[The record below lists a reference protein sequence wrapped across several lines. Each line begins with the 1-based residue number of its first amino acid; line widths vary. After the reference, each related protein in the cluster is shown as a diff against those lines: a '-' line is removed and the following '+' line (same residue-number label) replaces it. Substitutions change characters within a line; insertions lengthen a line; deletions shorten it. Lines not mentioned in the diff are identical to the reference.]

1 MKKKWIWGAAVVLVL
16 ALSLGLYRFF
26 TADDYRRTLPSR
38 PLALA
43 AVDWVRL
50 SEENDMGMQDWKKLL
65 PEGLE
70 PGQTGIDWSKKM
82 YAFVSSKEY
91 VGLLAAVSDEADLRR
106 LLDEAA
112 KKGRCTPVEDY
123 WGYSW
128 TVWDGSW
135 MVGFGDG
142 ALLMMGPG
150 LKADM
155 DALRYD
161 MLACFRQKEAESGM
175 SSPLFAELDHKDAS
189 FRVVS
194 RLDVLPNF
202 RGVEFLE
209 GLPEHANLSDVYV
222 CAGLNLS
229 PHGVTMEAEISSQNS
244 DINKYYER
252 LAFLGKPL
260 DGEFAGRV
268 PEDALAWACVNVDGG
283 SLLEMLR
290 QNPVARTFLIGLNM
304 GVDADLI
311 IRSIKGDVAVT
322 VPASALQ
329 NPSNVLVTAH
339 LAEKDFLKEAAY
351 WKESAAR
358 SGAWTF
364 RDFGND
370 RFYLAANG
378 VQTYFGVEGE
388 TLYVTPEEGMTGWV
402 SGPETETLSEWNSR
416 IKDSRFFLWVNLE
429 QVKRDPMMGALCR
442 ESGVDEGRKIL
453 DLFDAVVLRSSDAR
467 RLTLELHTRGN
478 RNLLKDLLK

>member
-1 MKKKWIWGAAVVLVL
+1 MKKKWIWGAAVVSVL
-16 ALSLGLYRFF
+16 ALSLGIYKFF
-26 TADDYRRTLPSR
+26 TADDYRRALPSDS
-38 PLALA
+38 LALA
-43 AVDWVRL
+43 TVDWACL
-50 SEENDMGMQDWKKLL
+50 SEENDISMQDWKKLL
-65 PEGLE
+65 PDGTE

-82 YAFVSSKEY
+82 YAFVSSKEH
-91 VGLLAAVSDEADLRR
+91 VGLLAAVGDEADLRS

-112 KKGRCTPVEDY
+112 KKGRCTPVENY
-123 WGYSW
+123 RGYSW
-128 TVWDGSW
+128 TVWNGSW

-150 LKADM
+150 LKADL

-175 SSPLFAELDHKDAS
+175 SSPLYAELGRGDAAI
-189 FRVVS
+189 RVVS
-194 RLDVLPNF
+194 RLDVLPDF
-202 RGVEFLE
+202 GGAELLK
-209 GLPEHANLSDVYV
+209 GLSGRVDWGDVYV
-222 CAGLNLS
+222 CAGLDFS
-229 PHGVTMEAEISSQNS
+229 SHGVTAEAEISSRNS
-244 DINKYYER
+244 DIDKYYER
-252 LAFLGKPL
+252 LAFLGKSL
-260 DGEFAGRV
+260 DGDFAGRV

-322 VPASALQ
+322 LPASALQ
-329 NPSNVLVTAH
+329 NPGNVLVTAR
-339 LAEKDFLKEAAY
+339 LADKDFLKEAAY

-378 VQTYFGVEGE
+378 VRAYFGVKGN
-388 TLYVTPEEGMTGWV
+388 TLYVTPEEGMTVGV
-402 SGPETETLSEWNSR
+402 NGPETATLSEWNSR

-429 QVKRDPMMGALCR
+429 QVKRGPIVGALCR
-442 ESGVDEGRKIL
+442 ESGMDGGRKIL
-453 DLFDAVVLRSSDAR
+453 DLFDAAVLRSSEAR

-478 RNLLKDLLK
+478 RNLLKELLK

>member
-1 MKKKWIWGAAVVLVL
+1 MVLVL

-26 TADDYRRTLPSR
+26 TADDYRRVLPSR

-91 VGLLAAVSDEADLRR
+91 VGLLAAVCDEADLRR

-123 WGYSW
+123 RGYSW

-175 SSPLFAELDHKDAS
+175 SSPLFAELDRKDAS

-202 RGVEFLE
+202 
-209 GLPEHANLSDVYV
+209 S
-222 CAGLNLS
+222 
-229 PHGVTMEAEISSQNS
+229 
-244 DINKYYER
+244 
-252 LAFLGKPL
+252 
-260 DGEFAGRV
+260 RV
-268 PEDALAWACVNVDGG
+268 WNFWRAC
-283 SLLEMLR
+283 
-290 QNPVARTFLIGLNM
+290 
-304 GVDADLI
+304 
-311 IRSIKGDVAVT
+311 
-322 VPASALQ
+322 
-329 NPSNVLVTAH
+329 PS
-339 LAEKDFLKEAAY
+339 
-351 WKESAAR
+351 
-358 SGAWTF
+358 
-364 RDFGND
+364 
-370 RFYLAANG
+370 
-378 VQTYFGVEGE
+378 
-388 TLYVTPEEGMTGWV
+388 M
-402 SGPETETLSEWNSR
+402 R
-416 IKDSRFFLWVNLE
+416 I
-429 QVKRDPMMGALCR
+429 
-442 ESGVDEGRKIL
+442 
-453 DLFDAVVLRSSDAR
+453 
-467 RLTLELHTRGN
+467 
-478 RNLLKDLLK
+478 

>member
-1 MKKKWIWGAAVVLVL
+1 MKKKWIWGVAVVLAL
-16 ALSLGLYRFF
+16 ALSIGLYKFL

-91 VGLLAAVSDEADLRR
+91 VGLLAAVRDEADLRC

-123 WGYSW
+123 RGYSW

-135 MVGFGDG
+135 MVGFGGG

-175 SSPLFAELDHKDAS
+175 SSPLFAELDRKDAS

-202 RGVEFLE
+202 RGVGFLE
-209 GLPEHANLSDVYV
+209 GLPEHANLGDVYL

-229 PHGVTMEAEISSQNS
+229 SHGVAVEAEISSRNS

-290 QNPVARTFLIGLNM
+290 QNPVARTFLIGLNL
-304 GVDADLI
+304 GVDADLM
-311 IRSIKGDVAVT
+311 IRSIK
-322 VPASALQ
+322 
-329 NPSNVLVTAH
+329 
-339 LAEKDFLKEAAY
+339 
-351 WKESAAR
+351 
-358 SGAWTF
+358 
-364 RDFGND
+364 
-370 RFYLAANG
+370 
-378 VQTYFGVEGE
+378 
-388 TLYVTPEEGMTGWV
+388 
-402 SGPETETLSEWNSR
+402 LSL
-416 IKDSRFFLWVNLE
+416 IH
-429 QVKRDPMMGALCR
+429 
-442 ESGVDEGRKIL
+442 I
-453 DLFDAVVLRSSDAR
+453 
-467 RLTLELHTRGN
+467 
-478 RNLLKDLLK
+478 

>member
-1 MKKKWIWGAAVVLVL
+1 M
-16 ALSLGLYRFF
+16 
-26 TADDYRRTLPSR
+26 
-38 PLALA
+38 
-43 AVDWVRL
+43 
-50 SEENDMGMQDWKKLL
+50 
-65 PEGLE
+65 
-70 PGQTGIDWSKKM
+70 
-82 YAFVSSKEY
+82 
-91 VGLLAAVSDEADLRR
+91 
-106 LLDEAA
+106 
-112 KKGRCTPVEDY
+112 
-123 WGYSW
+123 
-128 TVWDGSW
+128 
-135 MVGFGDG
+135 
-142 ALLMMGPG
+142 
-150 LKADM
+150 
-155 DALRYD
+155 
-161 MLACFRQKEAESGM
+161 
-175 SSPLFAELDHKDAS
+175 
-189 FRVVS
+189 
-194 RLDVLPNF
+194 
-202 RGVEFLE
+202 
-209 GLPEHANLSDVYV
+209 
-222 CAGLNLS
+222 
-229 PHGVTMEAEISSQNS
+229 
-244 DINKYYER
+244 
-252 LAFLGKPL
+252 
-260 DGEFAGRV
+260 
-268 PEDALAWACVNVDGG
+268 
-283 SLLEMLR
+283 
-290 QNPVARTFLIGLNM
+290 
-304 GVDADLI
+304 
-311 IRSIKGDVAVT
+311 AVT

-388 TLYVTPEEGMTGWV
+388 TLYVTPEEEMTGWV

>member
-16 ALSLGLYRFF
+16 ALSLGLYWLF
-26 TADDYRRTLPSR
+26 TAGDYRRALPSR

-43 AVDWVRL
+43 SVDWVRL
-50 SEENDMGMQDWKKLL
+50 SDENGMGMQDWKKLL

-70 PGQTGIDWSKKM
+70 PGQAGIDWSKEM

-112 KKGRCTPVEDY
+112 RKGRCTPVEDY
-123 WGYSW
+123 RGYSW
-128 TVWDGSW
+128 TVWGGSW
-135 MVGFGDG
+135 MMGFGEG

-150 LKADM
+150 LKAGM

-161 MLACFRQKEAESGM
+161 MLTCLRQKEAESGM
-175 SSPLFAELDHKDAS
+175 SSPLFSELDSVDAS

-209 GLPEHANLSDVYV
+209 GLPGHANLSDVYL
-222 CAGLNLS
+222 CAGLSLS
-229 PHGVTMEAEISSQNS
+229 PHGVTMVAEISSQDS
-244 DINKYYER
+244 DVNKYYEQM
-252 LAFLGKPL
+252 AFLGKPL

-268 PEDALAWACVNVDGG
+268 PEDALAWACVNVEGG

-290 QNPVARTFLIGLNM
+290 QNPVVRTFLIGLNLC
-304 GVDADLI
+304 VDADLI

-329 NPSNVLVTAH
+329 NPGNVLVTAH

-351 WKESAAR
+351 WRESAAR
-358 SGAWTF
+358 SGTWTF
-364 RDFGND
+364 RDFGNG

-378 VQTYFGVEGE
+378 VQAYFGVDGE
-388 TLYVTPEEGMTGWV
+388 TLYVTPEEEMKDWA
-402 SGPETETLSEWNSR
+402 SNPETETLSEWDSR

-429 QVKRDPMMGALCR
+429 QVKRAPMVDASWR
-442 ESGVDEGRKIL
+442 ESGMDGGRKIL
-453 DLFDAVVLRSSDAR
+453 DMFDAIVLSSSDAR
-467 RLTLELHTRGN
+467 RLTLELHTRGS
-478 RNLLKDLLK
+478 RNLLKDLSK

>member
-50 SEENDMGMQDWKKLL
+50 SEENDMGTQDWKKLL

-123 WGYSW
+123 RGYSW

-175 SSPLFAELDHKDAS
+175 SSPLFAELDRKDAS

-229 PHGVTMEAEISSQNS
+229 PHGVTVEAEISSQNS

-252 LAFLGKPL
+252 LVFLGKPL
-260 DGEFAGRV
+260 AG
-268 PEDALAWACVNVDGG
+268 
-283 SLLEMLR
+283 
-290 QNPVARTFLIGLNM
+290 
-304 GVDADLI
+304 
-311 IRSIKGDVAVT
+311 
-322 VPASALQ
+322 
-329 NPSNVLVTAH
+329 
-339 LAEKDFLKEAAY
+339 
-351 WKESAAR
+351 
-358 SGAWTF
+358 
-364 RDFGND
+364 
-370 RFYLAANG
+370 
-378 VQTYFGVEGE
+378 
-388 TLYVTPEEGMTGWV
+388 
-402 SGPETETLSEWNSR
+402 
-416 IKDSRFFLWVNLE
+416 
-429 QVKRDPMMGALCR
+429 
-442 ESGVDEGRKIL
+442 
-453 DLFDAVVLRSSDAR
+453 
-467 RLTLELHTRGN
+467 
-478 RNLLKDLLK
+478 

>member
-1 MKKKWIWGAAVVLVL
+1 M
-16 ALSLGLYRFF
+16 
-26 TADDYRRTLPSR
+26 
-38 PLALA
+38 
-43 AVDWVRL
+43 
-50 SEENDMGMQDWKKLL
+50 
-65 PEGLE
+65 
-70 PGQTGIDWSKKM
+70 
-82 YAFVSSKEY
+82 
-91 VGLLAAVSDEADLRR
+91 
-106 LLDEAA
+106 
-112 KKGRCTPVEDY
+112 
-123 WGYSW
+123 
-128 TVWDGSW
+128 
-135 MVGFGDG
+135 
-142 ALLMMGPG
+142 
-150 LKADM
+150 
-155 DALRYD
+155 
-161 MLACFRQKEAESGM
+161 
-175 SSPLFAELDHKDAS
+175 
-189 FRVVS
+189 
-194 RLDVLPNF
+194 
-202 RGVEFLE
+202 
-209 GLPEHANLSDVYV
+209 
-222 CAGLNLS
+222 NLS

-478 RNLLKDLLK
+478 RNLLMDLLK